1 MQISLA
7 VFNCSV
13 CKSPP
18 DVPPPLNYKK
28 LKIQYNKHI
37 YFHMSKL
44 LLQNLRGCG
53 TFKGFFSGL
62 WAHFIFVHL

>member
-7 VFNCSV
+7 VFNCSL

-28 LKIQYNKHI
+28 LKIHYNKH
-37 YFHMSKL
+37 FHFYISKP
-44 LLQNLRGCG
+44 LLQNLRVELFG
-53 TFKGFFSGL
+53 TVGETILCFF
-62 WAHFIFVHL
+62 